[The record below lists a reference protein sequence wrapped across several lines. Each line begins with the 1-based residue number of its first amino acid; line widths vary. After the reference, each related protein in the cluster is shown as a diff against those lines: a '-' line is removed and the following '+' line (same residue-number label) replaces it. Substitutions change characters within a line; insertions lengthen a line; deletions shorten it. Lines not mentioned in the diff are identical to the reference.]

1 MENNTQP
8 SPTVM
13 SAESDTSAEVA
24 LKIARTQPIP
34 PPSEPRQYRA
44 IGLVRG
50 RYVASEEQATKGTL
64 LTEDGTE
71 IDAVLLGRVISLV
84 KNHLSLEEP
93 HLWVVYPR
101 TRQEEESGLHVQ
113 IVGVWEPE
121 KLQAETT
128 PPEPDE
134 SESDEAE
141 SGEAEEAEP
150 AVMDDGYFS
159 IRGEAVFCS
168 AEKQTVIIKIQQL
181 AKKPHKKGKSFKL
194 HLRGNLPGDRPVGHF
209 WDLRLARQG
218 NELLIEAAEDFGF
231 IPKRRKKFIKK
242 GGSGSY
248 SRKPR
253 RVGASSSRPVPNSA
267 SGERSE
273 RPGPP
278 RPAIRRASTPR
289 PSKPTKPIRRSQQDP
304 S

>member
-1 MENNTQP
+1 MENNTQSP
-8 SPTVM
+8 PTVM
-13 SAESDTSAEVA
+13 SAEPDTSAETA
-24 LKIARTQPIP
+24 LKTTRTQPIP

-64 LTEDGTE
+64 FTEDGTE

-84 KNHLSLEEP
+84 KNHLSLAEP

-101 TRQEEESGLHVQ
+101 TRQEEDSGLHVQ

-121 KLQAETT
+121 KLQAEMNVS
-128 PPEPDE
+128 E
-134 SESDEAE
+134 SEESEAGESEESD
-141 SGEAEEAEP
+141 P
-150 AVMDDGYFS
+150 VVMDDGYFS

-181 AKKPHKKGKSFKL
+181 AKKPETKGKSFKL

-231 IPKRRKKFIKK
+231 IPKRRKKFVKK
-242 GGSGSY
+242 GGGGSY

-253 RVGASSSRPVPNSA
+253 RVGEGSSRPVPNSA
-267 SGERSE
+267 HPERSD
-273 RPGPP
+273 RPSTP

-289 PSKPTKPIRRSQQDP
+289 PSKPSKPIRRSQQEP